1 MSEETKFTD
10 KELEQIKGIQDSYA
24 KLQSE
29 FGQVGI
35 SKIRLKE
42 QVDEVEAFEAKL
54 SDEFKQI
61 QETEKNLLEDITK
74 KYGEGSLDPET
85 GVFTS
90 NKSE

>member
-10 KELEQIKGIQDSYA
+10 EEIKQIKDIQDSYS

-35 SKIRLKE
+35 SKMRLQE
-42 QVDEVEAFEAKL
+42 QIDEVESFESKL
-54 SDEFKQI
+54 GTEFKQI
-61 QETEKNLLEDITK
+61 QETEKNLLEEITK
-74 KYGEGSLDPET
+74 KYGDGTLDPET
-85 GVFTS
+85 GVFTP